1 MLTLAKPE
9 FIDGSIVSFQTFAKN
24 IKKGVGL
31 DGNIPSSNLSRA
43 EQPPRHD
50 LLIH

>member
-1 MLTLAKPE
+1 MFTLAKPE
-9 FIDGSIVSFQTFAKN
+9 FIDGSIVSFQIFAKS
-24 IKKGVGL
+24 IKERVGL
-31 DGNIPSSNLSRA
+31 DGNIHSSNLARA

>member
-1 MLTLAKPE
+1 MLTLAKAE

-24 IKKGVGL
+24 IKKGIQL
-31 DGNIPSSNLSRA
+31 DGNIPSSNLARA
-43 EQPPRHD
+43 EQLPRHD